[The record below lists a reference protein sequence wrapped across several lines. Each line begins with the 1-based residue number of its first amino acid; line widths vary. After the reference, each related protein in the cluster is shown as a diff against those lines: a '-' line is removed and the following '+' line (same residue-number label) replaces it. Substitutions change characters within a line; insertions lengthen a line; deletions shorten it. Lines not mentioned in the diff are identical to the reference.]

1 MDFVMASLELESE
14 KREKH
19 TEKHLLQNKVQ
30 VFAMSSAAAV
40 WQITQAGLCKAFL
53 IAL

>member
-1 MDFVMASLELESE
+1 MASLELESE
-14 KREKH
+14 KRGEKH

-40 WQITQAGLCKAFL
+40 WQITQAGLCKAF
-53 IAL
+53 